1 MNTTLYTN
9 MLIYIY
15 KVQNV
20 STERKNSQMFM
31 NGSFKFYREQILQL
45 NLIFFIT

>member
-20 STERKNSQMFM
+20 STERKNSQTLM